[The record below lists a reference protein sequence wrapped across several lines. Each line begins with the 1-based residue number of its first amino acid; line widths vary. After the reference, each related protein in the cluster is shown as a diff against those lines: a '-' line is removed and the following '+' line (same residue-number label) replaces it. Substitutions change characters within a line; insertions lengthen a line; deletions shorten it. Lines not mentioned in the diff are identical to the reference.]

1 MVEIGKINTLTIKTM
16 QAYGVHLEG
25 GDVGDI
31 LLLKKDLPEDC
42 GLGDAVNVFVYSDR
56 EDQLRAT
63 TRQPFAQVGE
73 FAKLQVVS
81 NSPAGSFLAWGLD
94 KDLLVPKSEQLESMQ
109 VGQSYIV
116 YVFLSDKTKRITASA
131 KLEQFL
137 GAAPLHYKGGE
148 EVRLIIWGKSD
159 LGYLVVV
166 NGAYEGLIYKSE
178 VFKKLGVGQELKGY
192 VKKVRDDQKIDVILQ
207 KPGAKGVDD
216 IAQRILFTIKE
227 NGGKIDLTDKSKPE
241 EIYEMFEVS
250 KKVFKKAI
258 GALYRKR
265 LIVMAKD
272 GIELAK

>member
-1 MVEIGKINTLTIKTM
+1 MVEIGKINTLTIKTV
-16 QAYGVHLEG
+16 QSYGVHLDG
-25 GDVGDI
+25 GEHGDI

-42 GLGDAVNVFVYSDR
+42 GVGDPVNAFVYSDR

-63 TRQPFAQVGE
+63 TRQPFAVVGE

-81 NSPAGSFLAWGLD
+81 TSAAGAFLAWGLE
-94 KDLLVPKSEQLESMQ
+94 KDLLVPKSEQLEAMQ
-109 VGQSYIV
+109 VGRSYIV
-116 YVFLSDKTKRITASA
+116 YVFLSEKTKRITASS

-137 GAAPLHYKGGE
+137 GEDVPPYTGGE
-148 EVRLIIWGKSD
+148 EVRLIIWDKSD

-166 NGAYEGLIYKSE
+166 NNAYEGLIYKSE

-192 VKKVRDDQKIDVILQ
+192 VKKVRDDQKIDIILQ

-227 NGGKIDLTDKSKPE
+227 NGGRIDLTDKSKPE

-265 LIVMAKD
+265 LIVFVEN
-272 GIELAK
+272 GIELVK